1 LSIENNLK
9 QIAKRLEGVSETPYL
24 DAQVLLADVLGVSRA
39 KLLAH
44 PDLELTS
51 QQVQLL
57 DQQVRRLESG
67 QAFPYVLGHW
77 EFFGLNFELSPDVL
91 IPRPETE
98 LLVEEAL
105 DWLKKHPGRRRAVD
119 IGTGSGC
126 IAVSLAV
133 NQPDLRV
140 VACDIS
146 YDALTIARRNVVEHH
161 LEDRVHLLQADLF
174 SPFPLRTG
182 PATQFDLICANPP
195 YIPSGILQDLPV
207 SRREPWLALDGGERG
222 LEVIRVLLKQAKSI
236 LAEDGLLLLEIGSG
250 QSDMVKKIAQDA
262 FMSARVEVMLDL
274 AGHDRL
280 LMLRDR
286 RA

>member
-1 LSIENNLK
+1 M
-9 QIAKRLEGVSETPYL
+9 QIAKRLEGVSETPEL
-24 DAQVLLADVLGVSRA
+24 DAQVLLADVLGMSRA
-39 KLLAH
+39 QLLSH
-44 PDLELTS
+44 TELELTS
-51 QQVQLL
+51 EQVQFL

-98 LLVEEAL
+98 LLVEKAL
-105 DWLKKHPGRRRAVD
+105 DWLKKHPGRRKAVD

-133 NQPDLRV
+133 NHPDLCV

-146 YDALTIARRNVVEHH
+146 YDALTIARRNVVEHR

-174 SPFPLRTG
+174 ASFPLRKG
-182 PATQFDLICANPP
+182 PANQFDLICANPP
-195 YIPSGILQDLPV
+195 YIPSGILQELAV
-207 SRREPWLALDGGERG
+207 SRSEPWLALDGGEQG
-222 LEVIRVLLKQAKSI
+222 LEIIRVLLVQAKSL
-236 LAEDGLLLLEIGSG
+236 LAGGGLLLLEIGSG
-250 QSDMVKKIAQDA
+250 QGEMVKKLARDK
-262 FMSARVEVMLDL
+262 FLSADVEVMLDL
-274 AGHDRL
+274 AGRDRL
-280 LMLRDR
+280 LMVRDR

>member
-1 LSIENNLK
+1 MSIKNNLD
-9 QIAKRLEGVSETPYL
+9 QISKSLAGVSETPEL
-24 DAQVLLADVLGVSRA
+24 DAQVLLADVLGMSRA
-39 KLLAH
+39 QLLSYM
-44 PDLELTS
+44 DLELTS
-51 QQVQLL
+51 EQVQFL

-98 LLVEEAL
+98 LLVEKAL
-105 DWLKKHPGRRRAVD
+105 DWLKKHPDRRKAID

-133 NQPDLRV
+133 NQPDLCV

-146 YDALTIARRNVVEHH
+146 YDALTIARRNAAEHR
-161 LEDRVHLLQADLF
+161 LEDRVHLLQADLL
-174 SPFPLRTG
+174 SSFPLQSG
-182 PATQFDLICANPP
+182 PAIQFDLICANPP
-195 YIPSGILQDLPV
+195 YIPSGILQELPV
-207 SRREPWLALDGGERG
+207 SSREPWLALDGGEQG
-222 LEVIRVLLKQAKSI
+222 LEIIRVLLAQAKSL
-236 LAEDGLLLLEIGSG
+236 LAVGGLLLLEIGSG
-250 QSDMVKKIAQDA
+250 QGDMVKKLAQDE
-262 FMSARVEVMLDL
+262 FLSAEVEVMLDL

-280 LMLRDR
+280 LVVRDR